1 MDSHSLNKR
10 IAARVRELRNAQ
22 NLSLEK
28 LAKTTGVSRS
38 MISLI
43 ERAECSPTAVVLEK
57 LSVGLGVVLASFFDA
72 PKQEQASRAPL
83 ARAKDQP
90 LWRDPESGYVRRNVS
105 PAGPPRAGQIVEVE
119 FPAGV
124 RVVFDSSTRGTVIH
138 QQIWVLEGSMEIGVG
153 DERHRLGPGDCLL
166 MQHNK
171 PILFYN
177 PTRKAARYAVV
188 TVPEIESK
196 RPAR

>member
-1 MDSHSLNKR
+1 MDRHSLNKR
-10 IAARVRELRNAQ
+10 IAARVRELRDAQ
-22 NLSLEK
+22 NLSLEA

-57 LSVGLGVVLASFFDA
+57 LSVGLGVVLASFFEA
-72 PKQEQASRAPL
+72 PKQEQASRPPL

-119 FPAGV
+119 FPAGM
-124 RVVFDSSTRGTVIH
+124 RVVFDSSTRGMVIH

-153 DERHRLGPGDCLL
+153 NEHHLLKKGDCLR
-166 MQHNK
+166 MEHDK
-171 PILFYN
+171 PILFHN
-177 PTRKAARYAVV
+177 PTRRTARYAVL
-188 TVPEIESK
+188 TVPETETARSK
-196 RPAR
+196 R

>member
-1 MDSHSLNKR
+1 MDATSLNKR
-10 IAARVRELRNAQ
+10 IAARVRELRDAQ
-22 NLSLEK
+22 NLSLEA

-57 LSVGLGVVLASFFDA
+57 LSVGLGVVLASFFDV
-72 PKQEQASRAPL
+72 PTNEQASRSPL

-90 LWRDPESGYVRRNVS
+90 LWRDPESGYIRRNVS

-124 RVVFDSSTRGTVIH
+124 RVVFDSSARNTVIH
-138 QQIWVLEGSMEIGVG
+138 QQVWVLEGSMEIGVG
-153 DERHRLGPGDCLL
+153 DERHRLQPGDCLL

-171 PILFYN
+171 PILFHN
-177 PTRKAARYAVV
+177 PTHKTARYAVV
-188 TVPEIESK
+188 TVPEAEGKRSK
-196 RPAR
+196 R